1 MKIKMKTCTKQ
12 ALNDLKKKIQI
23 QDFSRVVRLRL

>member
-12 ALNDLKKKIQI
+12 ALNDLKKIKNSN
-23 QDFSRVVRLRL
+23 SRFFPCS